1 MSNHFMI
8 HKKII
13 PVVVV
18 ALAAMM
24 PIDNNAQVVDNNAQ
38 VADSVLTGTTVKAHR
53 AATQK
58 DTRSVQNTD
67 MISRAELQR
76 FACCNLGESF
86 TANPSVDVSYSDAST
101 GAKQIK
107 LLGLSGTYVQM
118 LTEQVPAFRIL
129 ASPWA
134 LGYVPGTWMQGIQVS
149 KGISSVKQ
157 GYEGITGQIN
167 IDYLKPNRPEPQW
180 LNLNLYGD
188 LMGRV
193 EANADATLPIN
204 ARLGTTILAHY
215 ENETTQHDSNND
227 GYMDSPMVEQAHLMN
242 RWTFQNDRFHSE
254 VAVKGLWENR
264 TGGQVTHG
272 HHRAHLASDITE
284 PHRMQSNGAVSPYR
298 INIETKRA
306 EAFSKNSLMLGHG
319 AQSSIALI
327 LSGSFHDQDSYYGL
341 RMLDA
346 RQWNGYASL
355 LYDLTFNDRHALS
368 AGLSYN
374 YDGLLRHSQLR
385 RSLTADTLRS
395 RDHETTYGAFAQYTF
410 TPIKQVSA
418 VIGARVDH
426 SDLWG
431 TFFTPRMHVKFEP
444 VKLMSIRLSG
454 GKGYRTAYA
463 LDENSNLLAGSRA
476 VLMEANRFKEEAWNA
491 GINWTWKLPVAG
503 RLLTLSAEYYYT
515 DFLHQMVVDMDSDPH
530 AIAFYQLDGRSYSHV
545 AQVEASWQPVER
557 LDATLAFRYTDS
569 QSTYGIPNT
578 VGGAPDMV
586 GGAANTAYRRVRREK
601 PLQSRYKGVLSLS
614 YKTPLERWQFDFAFQ
629 LNGPGRM
636 PTPYYI
642 NDTGNSTLSWRK
654 NYHAWEQ
661 LSLQVSRMFRR
672 LTIYAGGE
680 NLTAF
685 RQRHPIIAAAS
696 PWSDR
701 FDPTMVYGPT
711 HGARIYMGLRFA
723 LDKD

>member
-1 MSNHFMI
+1 MI
-8 HKKII
+8 IKKIV
-13 PVVVV
+13 PM
-18 ALAAMM
+18 LAAAMAAM
-24 PIDNNAQVVDNNAQ
+24 LPADIQAQ
-38 VADSVLTGTTVKAHR
+38 VADSVLTGTTVKARR
-53 AATQK
+53 AATHK
-58 DTRSVQNTD
+58 DTRSVENRD
-67 MISRAELQR
+67 VISQAELQR

-107 LLGLSGTYVQM
+107 LLGLNGTYVQM
-118 LTEQVPAFRIL
+118 LTEQVPTFRIL

-167 IDYLKPNRPEPQW
+167 IDYLKPNRPDPQW
-180 LNLNLYGD
+180 VNLNVYGD

-193 EANADATLPIN
+193 ELNADATLPVSSK
-204 ARLGTTILAHY
+204 LGTTILAHY

-242 RWTFQNDRFHSE
+242 RWTYQTNKFHSE
-254 VAVKGLWENR
+254 LAVQGLWENR

-272 HHRAHLASDITE
+272 HHRAHLPSDILE
-284 PHRMQSNGAVSPYR
+284 PHRMRADGTVAPYR

-306 EAFSKNSLMLGHG
+306 EAFSKNSLMLGDNNN
-319 AQSSIALI
+319 SSVALI

-346 RQWNGYASL
+346 RQWNGYTAL
-355 LYDLTFNDRHALS
+355 LYDLTINHHHSLS
-368 AGLSYN
+368 AGLNYN
-374 YDGLLRHSQLR
+374 YDGLLRHSQLKR
-385 RSLTADTLRS
+385 AVEADTLRS
-395 RDHETTYGAFAQYTF
+395 RDHETTYGGFAQYTWAP
-410 TPIKQVSA
+410 TKKLSA
-418 VIGARVDH
+418 VLGARVDH

-444 VKLMSIRLSG
+444 ARLMSIRVSG

-463 LDENSNLLAGSRA
+463 IDENSNLLAGSRA
-476 VLMEANRFKEEAWNA
+476 VLMDANRFKEEAWNA
-491 GINWTWKLPVAG
+491 GISWNWKTPVAG
-503 RLLTLSAEYYYT
+503 RMLSLTAEYYYT

-530 AIAFYQLDGRSYSHV
+530 AIAFYQLNGRSYSHV
-545 AQVEASWQPVER
+545 AQVEASWQPIER

-569 QSTYGIPNT
+569 RSTYNH
-578 VGGAPDMV
+578 
-586 GGAANTAYRRVRREK
+586 VRHEK

-642 NDTGNSTLSWRK
+642 NGEANGAGNNANNIEGQNNTIGNNTNGTLSWRK
-654 NYHAWEQ
+654 NFHAWEQ

-701 FDPTMVYGPT
+701 FDPTMVYGPM

>member
-1 MSNHFMI
+1 MI
-8 HKKII
+8 ISKII
-13 PVVVV
+13 PFA
-18 ALAAMM
+18 ALMAMAVM
-24 PIDNNAQVVDNNAQ
+24 TQGTFAQ
-38 VADSVLTGTTVKAHR
+38 VADSVLTGTTVKARR
-53 AATQK
+53 AATVK
-58 DTRSVQNTD
+58 DSRSVQNTD
-67 MISRAELQR
+67 IISRAELQR

-134 LGYVPGTWMQGIQVS
+134 LGYVPGTWMQDIQVS

-180 LNLNLYGD
+180 FNLNLYGD
-188 LMGRV
+188 LLGRV

-204 ARLGTTILAHY
+204 SNLGTTILAHY

-242 RWTFQNDRFHSE
+242 RWTFQNSRFHSE
-254 VAVKGLWENR
+254 IAVKGLWENR

-284 PHRMQSNGAVSPYR
+284 PHRMQSDGTVSPYR

-306 EAFSKNSLMLGHG
+306 EAFSKNSLMLGHHS
-319 AQSSIALI
+319 QSSIALI
-327 LSGSFHDQDSYYGL
+327 LAGSFHDQDSYYGL

-346 RQWNGYASL
+346 HQWNGYASL
-355 LYDLTFNDRHALS
+355 LYDLTINDHHSLS

-374 YDGLLRHSQLR
+374 YDGLLRHSQLQ

-395 RDHETTYGAFAQYTF
+395 RDHETTYGSFAQYTW
-410 TPIKQVSA
+410 TPTKAVSA

-431 TFFTPRMHVKFEP
+431 TFFTPRMHVKFQP
-444 VKLMSIRLSG
+444 AKLMSIRLSG

-476 VLMEANRFKEEAWNA
+476 VMMEVNRFKEEAWNA

-530 AIAFYQLDGRSYSHV
+530 AIAFYQLNGRSYSHV
-545 AQVEASWQPVER
+545 AQVEASWQPIER

-569 QSTYGIPNT
+569 QSTYG
-578 VGGAPDMV
+578 G
-586 GGAANTAYRRVRREK
+586 VRREK

-614 YKTPLERWQFDFAFQ
+614 YKTPLERWQFDFAAQ

-636 PTPYYI
+636 PVPYYI
-642 NDTGNSTLSWRK
+642 DNVGNGGNNASDGTLSWRK
-654 NYHAWEQ
+654 NFHAWEQ

-672 LTIYAGGE
+672 LTIYVGGE